1 MTAHEEPAAWSSL
14 KVADYLPHRYPF
26 LLVDRVLEATPGVS
40 IRAIKVVSSLDP
52 YLQGHFPGNPIM
64 PGVLIIEALA
74 QAAGILSRIS
84 QPERS
89 RSCLL
94 TEIENARFRRQ
105 VVPGDSLELSVK
117 ALKQRKDFFWFEAFA
132 TVDGDLAASAQITAK
147 MS

>member
-1 MTAHEEPAAWSSL
+1 MTSQEANQDWSSL
-14 KVADYLPHRYPF
+14 KVTDYLPHRYPF
-26 LLVDRVLEATPGVS
+26 LLVDRVIEATPGSS

-84 QPERS
+84 YPERKS
-89 RSCLL
+89 NCLL
-94 TEIENARFRRQ
+94 TEIDSARFRRQ

-132 TVDGDLAASAQITAK
+132 TVNGELAASANITAK